1 MIKIDLT
8 EEEKKRIIGALDSNT
23 EPPPELMVKLFPRLA
38 EKFDVAK
45 LDRAK
50 VVTLEYAGKRSEA
63 AILNQASPTDAG
75 SPLQLERYFKG
86 GSLTG
91 QTQLDL
97 FEQAK
102 DVSDD
107 NWQNL
112 IVQGDNLQFLKTCY
126 RNADP
131 LIKDRVKGKVKLIY
145 IDPPFATKSDFRGSG
160 DEKSYSDKVDSAEF
174 IEDLRE
180 RLIYMRETLADDG
193 SIYIHCDSR
202 LNSYFRIIL
211 DEILGKN
218 QQRNEIVWRR
228 ANAHNDP
235 GRCGII
241 TDTVYYYAKSEDP
254 TWNAVYV
261 PYSQEYIES
270 HWKKKDDNGRCY
282 RLIPLDA
289 PRHGSD
295 GNLVYEWQ
303 GKWPAKSRTWG
314 YVKEKMEGL
323 DKEGRIAYT
332 KTGTPCLKR
341 YLDETPGLPI
351 QNLWEDIPPVNP
363 MALERLGY
371 PTQKPEALLE
381 RIILAS
387 SNPGDLVMDIFGG
400 SGTTAA
406 VAEKLGRRWI
416 VCDFG
421 KHAIYTMQKRM
432 LKIDESKA
440 LGMGV
445 KNNRK
450 YGKPPKPFCVV
461 STGAYDFSRIMKL
474 RENRD
479 AYVDFVLG
487 LFQIGRDEKDLSG
500 KYGLTNI
507 FGEKVGDPVEV
518 YPVWNDEYLK
528 NIRIDEDYL
537 KGIIL
542 QSGGKLKGN
551 YYIITPE
558 TCTLIGDTAIKNS
571 TGDNVHFKLLKFPYK
586 ILEDVSR
593 NFQIQEQPSSQDNVN
608 NLINS
613 TGFYFNDSVEIE
625 VERTKQGLK
634 ITRFETKILDK
645 QEERLTGL
653 DGLAML
659 LVDIDYDGK
668 LFDMDRTVFA
678 KDIGSGSEIQ
688 ITGLT
693 ESVAVIAID
702 RHGNESKV
710 CRIGRR

>member
-1 MIKIDLT
+1 MVKTDLT
-8 EEEKKRIIGALDSNT
+8 EEEKKRIIEALNSNT
-23 EPPPELMVKLFPRLA
+23 EPSPELMVKLFPHLA

-63 AILNQASPTDAG
+63 AILNQVSPTDAG

-91 QTQLDL
+91 QTQLDM

-102 DVSDD
+102 DASDD

-131 LIKDRVKGKVKLIY
+131 LIKDRVKGKVKLFY

-160 DEKSYSDKVDSAEF
+160 NERSYSDKVDSAEF

-193 SIYIHCDSR
+193 SIYVHLDYKMGHYIKVM
-202 LNSYFRIIL
+202 L
-211 DEILGKN
+211 DEMFGKDN
-218 QQRNEIVWRR
+218 FVNEVIWQRT
-228 ANAHNDP
+228 AAHNDAIRY
-235 GRCGII
+235 GAIH
-241 TDTVYYYAKSEDP
+241 DLLFYYSKGPRRTWNSQKSEVDEAYKTQFVDNVDKKTGKRYARIDLTAP
-254 TWNAVYV
+254 
-261 PYSQEYIES
+261 S
-270 HWKKKDDNGRCY
+270 HGRDSG
-282 RLIPLDA
+282 RFEWHGKIPPPSRMWA
-289 PRHGSD
+289 
-295 GNLVYEWQ
+295 YQ
-303 GKWPAKSRTWG
+303 KS
-314 YVKEKMEGL
+314 VL
-323 DKEGRIAYT
+323 DKWEVEERIHWPKKGMPRFKRFEDEFEGTVLQDIWIDVR
-332 KTGTPCLKR
+332 
-341 YLDETPGLPI
+341 PI
-351 QNLWEDIPPVNP
+351 HNQSK
-363 MALERLGY
+363 ERLGF
-371 PTQKPEALLE
+371 PTQKPESLLE

-432 LKIDESKA
+432 LKIGESKA
-440 LGMGV
+440 LGNDV
-445 KNNRK
+445 KKNRK
-450 YGKPPKPFCVV
+450 YDKPPKPFCVV

-500 KYGLTNI
+500 KYSLTNI
-507 FGEKVGDPVEV
+507 FGEKDGDPVEV

-528 NIRIDEDYL
+528 NIRIDEGYL
-537 KGIIL
+537 KGIIV
-542 QSGGKLKGN
+542 QSGGKVKGN
-551 YYIITPE
+551 YFIITPE
-558 TCTLIGDTAIKNS
+558 TCTLTGDTTMKNS
-571 TGDNVHFKLLKFPYK
+571 AGDEVHFKLLKFPYK

-645 QEERLTGL
+645 QEERLEGL

-702 RHGNESKV
+702 RHGNESKPFV
-710 CRIGRR
+710 IKE

>member
-1 MIKIDLT
+1 MVKTDLT
-8 EEEKKRIIGALDSNT
+8 EEEKKLVIEALNSNV
-23 EPPPELMVKLFPRLA
+23 EPPAELMVKLFPCLA
-38 EKFDVAK
+38 DKFDVAK

-50 VVTLEYAGKRSEA
+50 IVTLEYAGKRSEA
-63 AILNQASPTDAG
+63 AILNQSSPTDAG

-91 QTQLDL
+91 QTQLDM

-102 DVSDD
+102 DDSDN

-131 LIKDRVKGKVKLIY
+131 LIKDRVKGKVKLVY

-174 IEDLRE
+174 IEGLRE
-180 RLIYMRETLADDG
+180 RLIFVRDILADDG
-193 SIYIHCDSR
+193 SIYVHLDYR
-202 LNSYFRIIL
+202 MNSYIKVIL
-211 DEILGKN
+211 DEIFGKERF
-218 QQRNEIVWRR
+218 RNDLVWCYTRPSKPAKNFPR
-228 ANAHNDP
+228 VHD
-235 GRCGII
+235 II
-241 TDTVYYYAKSEDP
+241 LFYSKTDSATINHDSVRI
-254 TWNAVYV
+254 
-261 PYSQEYIES
+261 PYSDEAS
-270 HWKKKDDNGRCY
+270 ARSGRGPGEQSAMGDRGTN
-282 RLIPLDA
+282 RLNPKGKVPEDWWPIPILQ
-289 PRHGSD
+289 
-295 GNLVYEWQ
+295 GNSLELV
-303 GKWPAKSRTWG
+303 
-314 YVKEKMEGL
+314 
-323 DKEGRIAYT
+323 
-332 KTGTPCLKR
+332 
-341 YLDETPGLPI
+341 
-351 QNLWEDIPPVNP
+351 NF
-363 MALERLGY
+363 

-381 RIILAS
+381 RIIRAS
-387 SNPGDLVMDIFGG
+387 SNPGDLVMDVFAG

-432 LKIDESKA
+432 LKIGESKV
-440 LGMGV
+440 LGNDV
-445 KNNRK
+445 KKNRK
-450 YGKPPKPFCVV
+450 YGKPPQPFCVV

-487 LFQIGRDEKDLSG
+487 LFQIDRDVKDLSG
-500 KYGLTNI
+500 KYSLTSI
-507 FGEKVGDPVEV
+507 FGEKDGDPVEV
-518 YPVWNDEYLK
+518 YPVWNNEYLR
-528 NIRIDEDYL
+528 NIRIDENYL
-537 KGIIL
+537 KGIIV

-558 TCTLIGDTAIKNS
+558 TCTLTGDTTMKNS
-571 TGDNVHFKLLKFPYK
+571 AGDEVHFKLLKFPYK

-625 VERTKQGLK
+625 VERTKEGLK

-645 QEERLTGL
+645 QEERLEGL

-678 KDIGSGSEIQ
+678 GDIGADRTIKM
-688 ITGLT
+688 TGLT
-693 ESVAVIAID
+693 NSVAVIAID
-702 RHGNESKV
+702 KHGNESKPF
-710 CRIGRR
+710 IIKE

>member
-1 MIKIDLT
+1 MVKINLT
-8 EEEKKRIIGALDSNT
+8 EEEKKLIIEALNSNT
-23 EPPPELMVKLFPRLA
+23 EPPPELMVKLFPHLA

-50 VVTLEYAGKRSEA
+50 IVTLEYAGKRSEA
-63 AILNQASPTDAG
+63 AILNQVYPTDVG

-97 FEQAK
+97 FQQAQ
-102 DVSDD
+102 DDSDD

-131 LIKDRVKGKVKLIY
+131 LIKDRVKGKVKLFY
-145 IDPPFATKSDFRGSG
+145 IDPPFATKSDFRGSR

-193 SIYIHCDSR
+193 SVYVHCDWR
-202 LNSYFRIIL
+202 LNSFIRLIL
-211 DEILGKN
+211 DDIFSHGY
-218 QQRNEIVWRR
+218 RNEIFWRR
-228 ANAHNDP
+228 QPVRGAKATSKQYARNNDVLLFYVKTGNYIWNNA
-235 GRCGII
+235 
-241 TDTVYYYAKSEDP
+241 YKS
-254 TWNAVYV
+254 
-261 PYSQEYIES
+261 YSKEFIRG
-270 HWKKKDDNGRCY
+270 KFRKDKNGRLFRDSDLGDY
-282 RLIPLDA
+282 SKQSIANFEKQGRIYITKSGKKRLI
-289 PRHGSD
+289 
-295 GNLVYEWQ
+295 
-303 GKWPAKSRTWG
+303 
-314 YVKEKMEGL
+314 
-323 DKEGRIAYT
+323 
-332 KTGTPCLKR
+332 R
-341 YLDETPGLPI
+341 YLDEEKGEAVSTI
-351 QNLWEDIPPVNP
+351 WDDIPEVNS
-363 MALERLGY
+363 MAEERFDY

-432 LKIDESKA
+432 LRIGESKA
-440 LGMGV
+440 LGNDTS
-445 KNNRK
+445 KNQK
-450 YGKPPKPFCVV
+450 YGKLPKPFCVV

-474 RENRD
+474 RENKD
-479 AYVDFVLG
+479 AYIDFVLG
-487 LFQIGRDEKDLSG
+487 LFQSSRDEKDLSG
-500 KYGLTNI
+500 KYRLANI
-507 FGEKVGDPVEV
+507 FGEKDGDPVEV

-528 NIRIDEDYL
+528 NIRIDENYL

-542 QSGGKLKGN
+542 QSRGKLKGN

-558 TCTLIGDTAIKNS
+558 TCTVVGDTTMKNS
-571 TGDNVHFKLLKFPYK
+571 AGNEVYFKMLKFPYK

-593 NFQIQEQPSSQDNVN
+593 NFQIQQQPSSQENVN

-613 TGFYFNDSVEIE
+613 TGFYFNDDVEIE
-625 VERTKQGLK
+625 VEKTRQGLK
-634 ITRFETKILDK
+634 IIQFATKILDK
-645 QEERLTGL
+645 DGERLEGL

-659 LVDIDYDGK
+659 LVDVDYDGK
-668 LFDMDRTVFA
+668 IFDMDRTVFA
-678 KDIGSGSEIQ
+678 KDISDDGVIK

-693 ESVAVIAID
+693 KSVAVIAID
-702 RHGNESKV
+702 KHGNESKPFV
-710 CRIGRR
+710 IKG